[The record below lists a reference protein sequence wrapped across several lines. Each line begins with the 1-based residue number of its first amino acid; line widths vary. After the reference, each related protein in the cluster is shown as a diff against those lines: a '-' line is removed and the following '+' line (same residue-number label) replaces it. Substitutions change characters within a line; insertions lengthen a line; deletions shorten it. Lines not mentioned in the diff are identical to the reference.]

1 MLADPRP
8 QVGDLA
14 FDISSNQY
22 QAYGSNGQWG
32 ITSIT
37 SAPGATG
44 ATGLTGPTGLTG
56 TTGPF
61 GPTGFGSTGPTGW
74 TGETGPTG
82 FGDTGPT
89 GPISFNFRGS
99 VSFNPYSV
107 ENPQVGDTV
116 YASALAKYYMYG
128 TNYSTYPPSLE
139 WIEVAITATPGAT
152 GPRGDQGVAGLGAV
166 DNPQNGKILISY
178 TDDPPFFSARTANI
192 FWSDELGFGVGEVGL
207 GQAVGGDISAAAN
220 LDAGFPCRNFGGTGN
235 VNADNNIR
243 AGGNIGATGN
253 IRAGGNITAGAPVG
267 GTGNISAD
275 FDITAGGN
283 ITAQGNVTAYSD
295 VRLKKDIETIDNPL
309 DKIRQMRGVY
319 FTMDT
324 RRRTGVIAQET
335 EKVLPEV
342 VFTDSSAE
350 RRKSVDYG
358 NIVGLL
364 IEGIKALDERCTA
377 LEKNANTK

>member
-1 MLADPRP
+1 M
-8 QVGDLA
+8 
-14 FDISSNQY
+14 
-22 QAYGSNGQWG
+22 
-32 ITSIT
+32 
-37 SAPGATG
+37 
-44 ATGLTGPTGLTG
+44 
-56 TTGPF
+56 
-61 GPTGFGSTGPTGW
+61 
-74 TGETGPTG
+74 
-82 FGDTGPT
+82 
-89 GPISFNFRGS
+89 
-99 VSFNPYSV
+99 
-107 ENPQVGDTV
+107 
-116 YASALAKYYMYG
+116 
-128 TNYSTYPPSLE
+128 NYSAYPPSLE

-166 DNPQNGKILISY
+166 IGGGSTNQLLVSD
-178 TDDPPFFSARTANI
+178 TTTPPFYAAKTTTKLTWNNTYGLAIGTANTYTGNNFTVVGTI
-192 FWSDELGFGVGEVGL
+192 SAGPGGFALGSTGTIV
-207 GQAVGGDISAAAN
+207 ADNDIS
-220 LDAGFPCRNFGGTGN
+220 
-235 VNADNNIR
+235 

-253 IRAGGNITAGAPVG
+253 IQAGGNISAGAPVG

-295 VRLKKDIETIDNPL
+295 VRLKKDIATIDNPL

-358 NIVGLL
+358 NIVGIL
-364 IEGIKALDERCTA
+364 IEGIKALDERCAA
-377 LEKNANTK
+377 LEKTVNTK